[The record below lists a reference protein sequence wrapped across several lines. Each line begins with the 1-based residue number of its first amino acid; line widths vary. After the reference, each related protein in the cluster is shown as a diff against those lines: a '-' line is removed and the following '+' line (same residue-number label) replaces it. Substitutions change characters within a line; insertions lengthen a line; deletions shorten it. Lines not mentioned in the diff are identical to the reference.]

1 MEDLKFN
8 TDISAYKLEELFSM
22 LDIKIT
28 DTSDIVSVKNL
39 IVDRTDKYIDQFT
52 KANRKGI
59 ADFFRT
65 VKMELLG
72 NSADGVL
79 TTAQQLLVSYDKSY
93 NPLAKMKPSS
103 GAESLYESNGGSGN
117 PINRKTVTKLLNIDS
132 RFRKNYSST
141 SATDY
146 LIDLPYEINNVI
158 EVKLCDLELPS
169 TFYPITTTKVNNYF
183 WYSTYTQ
190 EQMDNSNPNLYYM
203 HIKDGNYYFDNL
215 ITDINKL
222 FKSTSTSDIPGYL
235 FDLLPISISFDL
247 NYNNLG
253 GVGNG
258 TGKVSIGV
266 FTGRDISLN
275 LTQEIVKVELNFEAP
290 NIPNFTEST
299 RILDPDLKRLYYTKS
314 TIPLEQRFGWMLG
327 YREGYY
333 GRVSGASLYHVSE
346 SVLNVLGP
354 RYLFLIVDDFNKSN
368 NVNFISTSKYG
379 LLPDNIMARI
389 SIKGPAFSVLAQND
403 YSVYAEPRY
412 YFGPVK
418 ISKIQIKLVDEFSRL
433 VDLNS
438 SDFSFTLRMTTI
450 YSAT

>member
-8 TDISAYKLEELFSM
+8 TDISSYKLEELFSM

-28 DTSDIVSVKNL
+28 DTSDLTNIKTL
-39 IVDRTDKYIDQFT
+39 IVERTDKYIDQFT

-59 ADFFRT
+59 ADFFKT

-79 TTAQQLLVSYDKSY
+79 TSAQQLLVSYDKSY
-93 NPLAKMKPSS
+93 NPLAKIQQSNGS
-103 GAESLYESNGGSGN
+103 ESLYESNGGSGN
-117 PINRKTVTKLLNIDS
+117 PINRKTVSKLLNIDS

-146 LIDLPYEINNVI
+146 LIDLPYEMNNVI

-169 TFYPITTTKVNNYF
+169 TFYPITTEKFNNYF
-183 WYSTYTQ
+183 WYATYTEDQ
-190 EQMDNSNPNLYYM
+190 VINSNPNIYYM

-215 ITDINKL
+215 IVDMNKL

-235 FDLLPISISFDL
+235 FDLLPISITFDL

-258 TGKVSIGV
+258 TGKVSIGT
-266 FTGRDISLN
+266 FAARDISLN
-275 LTQEIVKVELNFEAP
+275 LTQNIVKIELNFESP
-290 NIPNFTEST
+290 PIPNFTEST
-299 RILDPDLKRLYYTKS
+299 RILDPDLKRLYYIKS
-314 TIPLEQRFGWMLG
+314 PIPLEQRFGWMLG
-327 YREGYY
+327 FREGYY
-333 GRVSGASLYHVSE
+333 GRTDGSVMYHVSE
-346 SVLNVLGP
+346 SVLNILGP
-354 RYLFLIVDDFNKSN
+354 RYLFLIVNDFNKSN

-379 LLPDNIMARI
+379 LLPDNIMARV
-389 SIKGPAFSVLAQND
+389 SIKGPAFSILAQND

-412 YFGPVK
+412 YFGPVN

-433 VDLNS
+433 VDLNN

>member
-1 MEDLKFN
+1 MEELKFN
-8 TDISAYKLEELFSM
+8 TDITTYKLEELFSM

-28 DTSDIVSVKNL
+28 DTSDLNSVKKL
-39 IVDRTDKYIDQFT
+39 ITQRTDKYIDQFT
-52 KANRKGI
+52 KANRPGI
-59 ADFFRT
+59 ADFFKV
-65 VKMELLG
+65 VKVELLG
-72 NSADGVL
+72 NTEDGVL
-79 TTAQQLLVSYDKSY
+79 TSTQQLLLSYDKSY
-93 NPLAKMKPSS
+93 NPLAKMKPSNS
-103 GAESLYESNGGSGN
+103 ESLYDSNGGSGN
-117 PINRKTVTKLLNIDS
+117 PINRKTVSKLLNIDS

-146 LIDLPYEINNVI
+146 LIDLPYSVNNVI

-169 TFYPITTTKVNNYF
+169 TFYPITPAKMNNYF

-190 EQMDNSNPNLYYM
+190 AQIDSNTPNLYYM
-203 HIKDGNYYFDNL
+203 WIKEGNYYFDNL
-215 ITDINKL
+215 ITYINTT
-222 FKSTSTSDIPGYL
+222 FKNTSTSDIEGYL
-235 FDLLPISISFDL
+235 FDPLPLSISFDL

-266 FTGRDISLN
+266 FAGADISLN

-290 NIPNFTEST
+290 EIPNFTSST
-299 RILDPDLKRLYYTKS
+299 RILEPSLKQLYYTKS
-314 TIPLEQRFGWMLG
+314 VIPIDQRFGWMLG

-333 GRVSGASLYHVSE
+333 GRVNGPVLYHVSE

-354 RYLFLIVDDFNKSN
+354 RYLFLIVNDFNKSN
-368 NVNFISTSKYG
+368 NVNFISTSSYG

-389 SIKGPAFSVLAQND
+389 SLKAPAFSIQSQND

-412 YFGPVK
+412 YYGPVN
-418 ISKIQIKLVDEFSRL
+418 ITKIQIRLVDEFSRL
-433 VDLNS
+433 IDLNRT
-438 SDFSFTLRMTTI
+438 DFSFTLRLTTI

>member
-8 TDISAYKLEELFSM
+8 TDIATYKLEELFS
-22 LDIKIT
+22 LLNIKIT
-28 DTSDIVSVKNL
+28 DTSNLNTVKKL
-39 IVDRTDKYIDQFT
+39 ITQRTDKYIDQFT
-52 KANRKGI
+52 KANRPGI
-59 ADFFRT
+59 ADFFKT
-65 VKMELLG
+65 VKVELLG
-72 NSADGVL
+72 NTKDGVL
-79 TTAQQLLVSYDKSY
+79 TTTQQLLITHDKSY
-93 NPLAKMKPSS
+93 NPLAKAKPST
-103 GAESLYESNGGSGN
+103 GGDSLYDSNSGTGN

-132 RFRKNYSST
+132 RFRKNYSTT

-169 TFYPITTTKVNNYF
+169 TFYPITAAKFNNYF
-183 WYSTYTQ
+183 WYATYTQ
-190 EQMDNSNPNLYYM
+190 EQIDTSTPRIFYM
-203 HIKDGNYYFDNL
+203 VVKDGNYYFDNL
-215 ITDINKL
+215 VTYINST
-222 FKSTSTSDIPGYL
+222 FKNTSTSDIPGYL
-235 FDLLPISISFDL
+235 FDPLPLSMSFDL

-258 TGKVSIGV
+258 TGKVSIGT

-275 LTQEIVKVELNFEAP
+275 ITQDIVKVELNFEAP
-290 NIPNFTEST
+290 QIPNFNKST
-299 RILDPDLKRLYYTKS
+299 RILDNDIKKLYYTKS
-314 TIPLEQRFGWMLG
+314 SIPIEQRLGWMFG
-327 YREGYY
+327 FRKGFY
-333 GRVSGASLYHVSE
+333 GNINGNVLYHVSE

-389 SIKGPAFSVLAQND
+389 SIKGPAFSIIAQND